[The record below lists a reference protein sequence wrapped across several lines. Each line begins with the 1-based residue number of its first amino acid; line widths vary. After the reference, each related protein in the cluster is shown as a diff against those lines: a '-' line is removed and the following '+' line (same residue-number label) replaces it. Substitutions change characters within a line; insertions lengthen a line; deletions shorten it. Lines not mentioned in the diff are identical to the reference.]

1 MSTLYVLTGQLLA
14 LMDMLEDPDA
24 DEQAIKDT
32 IEGIEGEYD
41 DKVEGWCRVIKNLD
55 AEYKALKEES
65 KRLADRAR
73 VLDNSITRMKAFV
86 MQSMKATGKT
96 EAGVLLKA
104 KIAKNGG
111 VLPLMMADVNPKD
124 IPQKYQKI
132 DISFNNE
139 EIRKALDAGEQLSFA
154 QYGERGESLRIK

>member
-73 VLDNSITRMKAFV
+73 VLDNSITRMKTFV

-139 EIRKALDAGEQLSFA
+139 EIRKALDAGEHLSFA

>member
-1 MSTLYVLTGQLLA
+1 MSTLYELTGALLA
-14 LMDMLEDPDA
+14 LMEMCEDPDT
-24 DEQAIKDT
+24 DEQAIRDT

-73 VLDNSITRMKAFV
+73 VLDNSITRMKTFV

-111 VLPLMMADVNPKD
+111 VLPLMTADVNPKD
-124 IPQKYQKI
+124 IPERYQKV